1 MQKLKFDK
9 NVREKLFRAFLRSV
23 PLFPAGP
30 EVYDL
35 LKTVRQSQNEFD
47 KQVTDAVEGLQRT
60 SELITALQE
69 GVNERMSKLEQLK
82 QDYDKYSE
90 LAQIEGKKAEALVK
104 QIELVL
110 GKEQRKERL
119 IALAMH
125 LGVGFIFF
133 ALGVTVS
140 DPFKAWTARIW
151 SMLFH

>member
-9 NVREKLFRAFLRSV
+9 NVRDRFWRAFLRSI

-35 LKTVRQSQNEFD
+35 LKAVRQSQNDFD
-47 KQVTDAVEGLQRT
+47 QQVTEAAEGLQKT
-60 SELITALQE
+60 SELITALEQ
-69 GVNERMSKLEQLK
+69 GVKERMSKLEK
-82 QDYDKYSE
+82 VRQDYDKYSE
-90 LAQIEGKKAEALVK
+90 LAQIESKKAEALVK
-104 QIELVL
+104 QIEFAL
-110 GKEQRKERL
+110 GKEQRKERW

-125 LGVGFIFF
+125 LGVGFVFF

-140 DPFKAWTARIW
+140 DLFKAWASHIW